1 MKECSPA
8 SPSWCIDKK
17 INIPTILTI
26 LKSLVVVAAC
36 AFAFYGRL
44 VDVEAQA
51 TANAQEIKTI
61 NQKVGSVGRI
71 EEAMKYQNK
80 RIDDIYRILTTKKE
94 K

>member
-1 MKECSPA
+1 MTKCPTST
-8 SPSWCIDKK
+8 WCFDKT

-26 LKSLVVVAAC
+26 LKCLVVVVVG
-36 AFAFYGRL
+36 AFMFYDRI

-51 TANAQEIKTI
+51 SANSQAIKAMKQEVGTI
-61 NQKVGSVGRI
+61 GRI
-71 EEAMKYQNK
+71 EEGMKYQNK